1 MLRVQRFQRNEYG
14 LQYVHTCW
22 LGAIARPLK
31 RTIVASLSSSAMD
44 GDDLVQEVPL
54 SGKSVIWPKGTTW
67 LSKLCRGAARKKKE
81 DRRRK
86 KQSRTPIEELLNK
99 WKPALPMIHP
109 DLGLDLGKLSPGAR
123 HWGTQSWLD
132 SKVTSF
138 CV

>member
-1 MLRVQRFQRNEYG
+1 
-14 LQYVHTCW
+14 
-22 LGAIARPLK
+22 
-31 RTIVASLSSSAMD
+31 MD

-54 SGKSVIWPKGTTW
+54 GGKSGIWPKGTTW
-67 LSKLCRGAARKKKE
+67 LSKLCRGAARKKPKSRKE

-86 KQSRTPIEELLNK
+86 EQSSTPREELLNK

-109 DLGLDLGKLSPGAR
+109 DLGLDLDKLSPGAR
-123 HWGTQSWLD
+123 HWGQQSWLD